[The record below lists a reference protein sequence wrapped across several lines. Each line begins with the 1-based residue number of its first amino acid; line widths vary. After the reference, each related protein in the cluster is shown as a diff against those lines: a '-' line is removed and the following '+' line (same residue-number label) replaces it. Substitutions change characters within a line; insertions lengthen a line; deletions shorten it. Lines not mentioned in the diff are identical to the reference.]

1 MGNIHSTN
9 TKNLFKAI
17 LHIESIDE
25 CSRFFEDIC
34 TIKELQDLSQR
45 LQVAQMLNDGISYQ
59 EISKQTGASTTTISR
74 VNRCLVY
81 GGGGYST
88 ILKKLNSPEA
98 DRKWI

>member
-1 MGNIHSTN
+1 MSNIHSGN
-9 TKNLFKAI
+9 IENLFKAI
-17 LHIESIDE
+17 LLLENLDE

-45 LQVAQMLNDGISYQ
+45 LQVAQMLKKGISYQ

-88 ILKKLNSPEA
+88 ILEKLNLTEA
-98 DRKWI
+98 D